1 MIIIDVGVH
10 DVLKHPAGSHRSGS
24 APFWPFLVSFPDSS
38 ADLAAIP
45 VPPQNSK
52 LKLPW
57 WLQHCWSTII
67 GSNEDEGF
75 HLRRVRHQNALPRR
89 HTEPPGR
96 KDRRRP
102 AVSSHGWWVRGG
114 VFPRLLISAAFSLQR
129 SLQHLQTWGET
140 EVGGLSFRCLISW
153 STTSIRLCLTAL
165 VSRGERG
172 ILGDC
177 GHYTVMGCPLQS
189 TGGSRLVIP
198 TRRNHFSVVA
208 HPVM

>member
-1 MIIIDVGVH
+1 MTCWNIQPGRTEAVLLRSDCSSSPFPTPRRIWRRSPSRRRTANWSCLGGCSTVG
-10 DVLKHPAGSHRSGS
+10 
-24 APFWPFLVSFPDSS
+24 
-38 ADLAAIP
+38 
-45 VPPQNSK
+45 
-52 LKLPW
+52 
-57 WLQHCWSTII
+57 STII

-140 EVGGLSFRCLISW
+140 EVGGFFLPVSHLMIDHLNTTVSDCLSLPWRAGHSG
-153 STTSIRLCLTAL
+153 RLWTLHCDGL
-165 VSRGERG
+165 SSSKHRGSG
-172 ILGDC
+172 
-177 GHYTVMGCPLQS
+177 
-189 TGGSRLVIP
+189 LVIP